1 MNPTLVGVLCGLVT
15 LACSILGGFWAAG
28 YRIGAYRTRLLDAC
42 KDIENLKRDTLKA
55 REGLA
60 RVQGELSRINGRSH

>member
-1 MNPTLVGVLCGLVT
+1 MNPALVGVLIGLVT
-15 LACSILGGFWAAG
+15 LTCSILGAFWTAG
-28 YRIGAYRTRLLDAC
+28 YRIGAYRSKLLDAC
-42 KDIENLKRDTLKA
+42 KEIDALKRDTLKA